1 MNQLNSIRAEFYKAL
16 AHPTRIKI
24 LELLKNGEKCVCNII
39 EELGLEQSNVSQH
52 LNVLKNQGIVASRR
66 EGTFVMYYVLNP
78 RIYDLIDITDKIL
91 EMQLETVQ
99 KELRERRNKI

>member
-52 LNVLKNQGIVASRR
+52 LNVLKNQGIVVSRR